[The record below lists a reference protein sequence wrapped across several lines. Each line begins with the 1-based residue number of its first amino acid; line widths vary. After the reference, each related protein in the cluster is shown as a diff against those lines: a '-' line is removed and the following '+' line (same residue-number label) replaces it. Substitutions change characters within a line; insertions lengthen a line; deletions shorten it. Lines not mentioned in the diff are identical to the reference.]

1 VLGEHLAEHGLEP
14 IRGNRVAGRVP
25 VALAMEAG
33 SPGAGRRGMIREG
46 RRKARRIRLDR
57 GRDHQHDESA
67 PSFARS
73 WRSARS
79 ASRVAASP
87 SAIIGGGAT
96 ITLWWSS

>member
-67 PSFARS
+67 PSFAR